1 MFGIGTPELLIIIV
15 VALIILGPKKLP
27 ELMRSMGKGIAEF
40 KRVSNDVKGTL
51 DAEIKQAEEAV
62 RKQDIEEEMARRKA
76 EKAKAEAA
84 EAAETGE
91 AGVETGEAAESAE
104 TSAEPEGAKKE
115 EAGESA

>member
-1 MFGIGTPELLIIIV
+1 MIIIV

-84 EAAETGE
+84 EAT
-91 AGVETGEAAESAE
+91 ETGEAAAKPTAETVAAETGE
-104 TSAEPEGAKKE
+104 TSAEPGSAKKE